1 MLPYSVRK
9 YFTLFLVSLFLLF
22 SCQSRD
28 RCYVYHYVDGFPP
41 EFHEPA
47 EYAAA
52 HWTRFSGI
60 PVIIDAGDPDDL
72 ACGLRLMSKNT
83 SEYAGLKI
91 DMNTDFWAIH
101 RGDDGS
107 IALVVDSWPVDNQV
121 ARARSILM
129 HEIGHEFWMAHIP
142 DTTAVLGIPTQW
154 EPHTDY
160 NESDFL
166 ECVRVGACIK
176 KPSFLELDSG
186 GP

>member
-1 MLPYSVRK
+1 MRK
-9 YFTLFLVSLFLLF
+9 YFTLFLVFLFILL
-22 SCQSRD
+22 SCDSRD
-28 RCYVYHYVDGFPP
+28 RCYVYHYVDGFPL

-60 PVIIDAGDPDDL
+60 PVSIGDGDPSDL
-72 ACGLRLMSKNT
+72 ACGLRLMNHAS

-91 DMNTDFWAIH
+91 DTKTDFWGIH

-107 IALVVDSWPVDNQV
+107 ISLVLDSWPEEDQQ

-129 HEIGHEFWMAHIP
+129 HEFGHEFWMQHVS
-142 DTTAVLGIPTQW
+142 DTTAVMGVPTQW
-154 EPHTDY
+154 TPHTDY

-166 ECVRVGACIK
+166 ECVRVQTCYK
-176 KPSFLELDSG
+176 KPSFPELDSG
-186 GP
+186 GE

>member
-1 MLPYSVRK
+1 MKTYII
-9 YFTLFLVSLFLLF
+9 LFFVSLFLLL
-22 SCQSRD
+22 SCQDRE
-28 RCYVYHYVDGFPP
+28 RCYVYHYVDGFP
-41 EFHEPA
+41 ENFHEPA

-60 PVIIDAGDPDDL
+60 PVKIGPGDGTDL

-91 DMNTDFWAIH
+91 DEGTDFWGMH

-107 IALVVDSWPVDNQV
+107 ISLVLDAWPAADQV

-129 HEIGHEFWMAHIP
+129 HEIGHEFWMEHVS
-142 DTTAVLGIPTQW
+142 DTTAVMGVPTQW
-154 EPHTDY
+154 APHTDY

-166 ECVRVGACIK
+166 ECVRVGTCYK
-176 KPSFLELDSG
+176 KPSFLESDSG